1 MEFWQQ
7 VILQF
12 IGVAVG
18 VVIGILGMT
27 VKLGPRLSKVEMM
40 VNSRIESG
48 LTKQDLSDFEN
59 RFLERL
65 NGRYLRTDLA
75 KELIAGVSSRVERLE
90 KDRDDGSD

>member
-7 VILQF
+7 AILQF

-27 VKLGPRLSKVEMM
+27 VKLGPRLSKVELM
-40 VNSRIESG
+40 VTTRIESG

-75 KELIAGVSSRVERLE
+75 KELIAGVTARVERFE
-90 KDRDDGSD
+90 KES